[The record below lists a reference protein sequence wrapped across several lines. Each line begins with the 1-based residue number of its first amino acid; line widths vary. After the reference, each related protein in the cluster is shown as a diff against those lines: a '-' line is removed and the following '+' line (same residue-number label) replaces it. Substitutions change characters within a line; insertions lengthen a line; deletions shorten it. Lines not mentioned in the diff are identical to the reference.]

1 VACRTMLGNR
11 PKRDCWLTV
20 ATVWASR
27 SHKAA
32 FWKIG
37 AQAPTERPGQ
47 KVLPWLLA
55 YQCQP
60 DVSAFV

>member
-1 VACRTMLGNR
+1 MSCRARVEGTPR
-11 PKRDCWLTV
+11 
-20 ATVWASR
+20 R

-37 AQAPTERPGQ
+37 AQAPPERPGQ